1 MIDYKKLK
9 DRAGKN
15 SFIRKLKIWRAK
27 YGYRN
32 N

>member
-15 SFIRKLKIWRAK
+15 SFIRKLKMCRAN
-27 YGYRN
+27 YGQ
-32 N
+32 